1 MEWLRKSRAKC
12 LPMSRRSNGLFD
24 QRARE
29 AQPLIGALRQSKATV
44 SGKNN
49 EDLSEHYQS
58 WPDEAKADAGVMIG
72 TDHDQL
78 STSAAA

>member
-1 MEWLRKSRAKC
+1 MKTTAFAATDL
-12 LPMSRRSNGLFD
+12 LPGL
-24 QRARE
+24 RARE

-78 STSAAA
+78 STSAVA